1 MPSFLFLDCAAII
14 RVDAD
19 LRMNSTMKVKTRH
32 EKVTLKQICCVF
44 LCFTRQCHISTALPA
59 KSDSGVMFYLV

>member
-19 LRMNSTMKVKTRH
+19 LRMNSTMEIKTHHERKIPERH
-32 EKVTLKQICCVF
+32 TETNLQNVF
-44 LCFTRQCHISTALPA
+44 LFHGTVN
-59 KSDSGVMFYLV
+59 SDLFL